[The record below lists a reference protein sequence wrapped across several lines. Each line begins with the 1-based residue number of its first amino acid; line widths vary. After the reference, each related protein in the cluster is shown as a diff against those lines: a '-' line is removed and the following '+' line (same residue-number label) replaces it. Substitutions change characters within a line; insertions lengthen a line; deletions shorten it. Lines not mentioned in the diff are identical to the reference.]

1 MARTITITR
10 GNQYA
15 ADGYHIT
22 DGTLASYGRA
32 DASKPG
38 GYCLDGRLHPWC
50 LPNAAEIDAAILA
63 TLADGQTRQ
72 IEVPAAAITVPSPLT
87 TIPAAGP
94 GTEPKTALEPP
105 GDTLK
110 TVPLP
115 RSVTYKF
122 PSAAT
127 ATFSRIVPAG

>member
-10 GNQYA
+10 GNQYD
-15 ADGYHIT
+15 ADGYRIT

-32 DASKPG
+32 DASKQR

-72 IEVPAAAITVPSPLT
+72 IEVPAAGSSVVAS
-87 TIPAAGP
+87 
-94 GTEPKTALEPP
+94 TEHDVE
-105 GDTLK
+105 
-110 TVPLP
+110 
-115 RSVTYKF
+115 
-122 PSAAT
+122 
-127 ATFSRIVPAG
+127 PAGRGICPRCHTYCDGDCEAQHG

>member
-38 GYCLDGRLHPWC
+38 GYCLGRDGRLHPYC
-50 LPNAAEIDAAILA
+50 RLCPRCH
-63 TLADGQTRQ
+63 TYCDGDCEAQH
-72 IEVPAAAITVPSPLT
+72 
-87 TIPAAGP
+87 G
-94 GTEPKTALEPP
+94 
-105 GDTLK
+105 
-110 TVPLP
+110 
-115 RSVTYKF
+115 
-122 PSAAT
+122 
-127 ATFSRIVPAG
+127 